1 MKRVLIATLVTAA
14 LAAGVPV
21 VMAQTAKPGV
31 EAPAAQRPAPR
42 QHEFRSPSERVE
54 ARLAY
59 IKTALKI
66 TSAQEAQW
74 NSFANVLRSQARE
87 MDKRFQERRAQFAQR
102 APGAQRPDRPNIT
115 AIERLERTQQRM
127 TARAARLNDVLTAAK
142 PLYAALSPE
151 QKQVADQMLAKAER
165 GRFQHRRGGHG
176 MA

>member
-1 MKRVLIATLVTAA
+1 MKRALIATLVSAA
-14 LAAGVPV
+14 FAAGVPV

-42 QHEFRSPSERVE
+42 QHAFRMPSERIE

-66 TSAQEAQW
+66 TDAQQAQW
-74 NSFANVLRSQARE
+74 DSFASVLRGQARA
-87 MDKRFQERRAQFAQR
+87 MDKRIQERRAQFAQGT
-102 APGAQRPDRPNIT
+102 PGAQRPERPNVT

-127 TARAARLNDVLTAAK
+127 TVRAARLNEVLAAAK

-151 QKQVADQMLAKAER
+151 QKQVADQMLASAER
-165 GRFQHRRGGHG
+165 SRFQHRRGMHR
-176 MA
+176 AA